1 MVGSSGVSA
10 GTRAIR
16 WLRLRSTASSSFSRA
31 IASVSATSSRAS
43 LVTAGG
49 SVQGEVQERLAAE
62 GLAQLDLR
70 TNRGGARG
78 PFPNP
83 EVLGANAQRD
93 LAPRPLGQQ
102 PGTLG
107 RGGDFQAAGARD
119 HALGAALDPGLDQIH
134 GRRADE
140 SGDEQVA
147 GRAKI
152 SLGEASCWIT
162 PLRITATRSPIVN
175 ASV

>member
-1 MVGSSGVSA
+1 M
-10 GTRAIR
+10 
-16 WLRLRSTASSSFSRA
+16 
-31 IASVSATSSRAS
+31 
-43 LVTAGG
+43 
-49 SVQGEVQERLAAE
+49 QERLAAE

-93 LAPRPLGQQ
+93 LASRPLGQQ

-107 RGGDFQAAGARD
+107 RGGDLQAAVRATTRS
-119 HALGAALDPGLDQIH
+119 ALPSILALTRFMGGEPMNPATNRL
-134 GRRADE
+134 
-140 SGDEQVA
+140 A